1 MRPFVSGARVGAV
14 GILVAGAA
22 WAQAPA
28 AAEMPASGTHLVFV
42 NTQLILPLAPG
53 ASAAQQTFQTELD
66 AYRAE
71 LERLAAG
78 IDSLLAAYRRQEA
91 LMDPTAKEQKQ
102 QEILQKQRD
111 LQARQVQLEGQSET
125 RRNELLE
132 PILENVRDV
141 VEQIRAENDY
151 AIVFDIAESGVV
163 AADPSLD
170 ITRAVLTKMGID
182 PDATASRTP

>member
-1 MRPFVSGARVGAV
+1 
-14 GILVAGAA
+14 
-22 WAQAPA
+22 
-28 AAEMPASGTHLVFV
+28 
-42 NTQLILPLAPG
+42 
-53 ASAAQQTFQTELD
+53 
-66 AYRAE
+66 
-71 LERLAAG
+71 
-78 IDSLLAAYRRQEA
+78 
-91 LMDPTAKEQKQ
+91 MDPTAKEQKQ